1 MAQNFCTLDK
11 AASSL
16 DVSLEAM
23 VEAWLDE
30 RLPFYIHLKHTS
42 CTIRRCISPK
52 LHGLAENDIRYGRD
66 FYQAKDS
73 PDYGISMFTPELPLD
88 AHLKTK
94 LLYDTTGEKI
104 KQKGAFYE
112 YRYRGVANGYWVLKP
127 TSVAHLSNGEYVLT
141 DVENASNYG
150 DVTVHAHDEH
160 DYLIFS
166 ECVSV
171 VFSSL
176 FVRMSE
182 ADAFFLS
189 EKDNCYS
196 QEGAVCESS
205 TSEQQLIS
213 TNLPPKVAF
222 ALYLIMQEWC
232 TKNKNGEIIISK
244 VVDYFSNIL
253 DKPPGHP
260 TVTRWA
266 IKPDMESI
274 VRKRAIP
281 GQKVALH
288 YLLKSYCEIKKI
300 KESPSLIAK
309 MLNDFAFKHGY
320 DSRLSFDEEEVSAWM
335 KKPK

>member
-1 MAQNFCTLDK
+1 MAQNFFTLDK

-16 DVSLEAM
+16 GVSLEAV

-30 RLPFYIHLKHTS
+30 RLPFYIHLKQTP

-52 LHGLAENDIRYGRD
+52 LHGLAEDDIRYGRD

-73 PDYGISMFTPELPLD
+73 PDYEILMFIPELPLD
-88 AHLKTK
+88 VHLKTK
-94 LLYDTTGEKI
+94 CLFDTTGEKI

-141 DVENASNYG
+141 DVEKASNYG

-166 ECVSV
+166 EYVSV
-171 VFSSL
+171 APSSF

-182 ADAFFLS
+182 AVALFS
-189 EKDNCYS
+189 GEKDNCYY
-196 QEGAVCESS
+196 QEGLGCIDS
-205 TSEQQLIS
+205 TFEQQLIS

-222 ALYLIMQEWC
+222 ALYLIIHEWC

-244 VVDYFSNIL
+244 VVDYFANVL

-266 IKPDMESI
+266 MKPDMESI
-274 VRKRAIP
+274 VRKRAMP

-288 YLLKSYCEIKKI
+288 YLLKSYCKIKKI

-309 MLNDFAFKHGY
+309 MLNDFAFEHGY